1 VRRRGAVGGARRRDR
16 PAAATRRVS
25 IAGSATAAV
34 EQLAIDAERP
44 RILVADPIAADGVAR
59 LQMAGEV
66 DVITGQSPG
75 ELIERVGAYDA
86 LVVRSETKVTAEV
99 FAAATRLR
107 VVGRAGVGVDNI
119 DLDAAT
125 HHGVLVLNAP
135 TGNTVAAAEHA
146 VAMMLALSRNIAPA
160 DASMRAGEWKRA
172 QFVGVELRE
181 KTLGLYGL
189 GKIGYEVARIAGQG
203 LQMRIIAHDPLVT
216 PERAEQ
222 AGAQLVDLATL
233 LRESDFLSV
242 HTPLND
248 KTRGAIGAEQ
258 LRAMRSTARV
268 LNVAR
273 GGIIDEQALAS
284 AVSDGTIAGAAVDVF
299 TAEPLPPGHPLLG
312 VRGILLTPHLG
323 ASTAE
328 AQVNVAFDVADQ
340 IASYLGG
347 GPARYAVNLPA
358 ILPEELARLRPYLG
372 LARQMG
378 SLIAQLAGE
387 GLRAVICT
395 YTGDLAELDSTPL
408 TAEVL
413 GGLFAHFTETRVT
426 PINARAVARSHG
438 VEVDEQR
445 RSHSEDY
452 QTSIS
457 VEVRGAHRLRV
468 SGTQFEGEAR
478 LTRLDEFRVDMQP
491 IGTYLI
497 GSHHD
502 QPGVIARVSTLLAE
516 HDVNIAAVQVGRD
529 SPRGRAV
536 MVMQVDEPVSAALL
550 EQMRTTAG
558 LESLRSV
565 TL

>member
-1 VRRRGAVGGARRRDR
+1 MSVAAARN
-16 PAAATRRVS
+16 PAA
-25 IAGSATAAV
+25 
-34 EQLAIDAERP
+34 EQLAIDSERS
-44 RILVADPIAADGVAR
+44 RILVADPIASDGVER
-59 LQMAGEV
+59 LRGAGDV
-66 DVITGQSPG
+66 DVITNQS
-75 ELIERVGAYDA
+75 EADLVERIGGYDA
-86 LVVRSETKVTAEV
+86 LVVRSETRVTANV

-125 HHGVLVLNAP
+125 AHGVLVLNAP

-146 VAMMLALSRNIAPA
+146 VAMMLALARNIAVA
-160 DASMRAGEWKRA
+160 DASMRAGQWRRSE
-172 QFVGVELRE
+172 FVGVELRE

-189 GKIGYEVARIAGQG
+189 GKIGFEVARIAGQG
-203 LQMRIIAHDPLVT
+203 LQMRVLAHDPLVS

-233 LRESDFLSV
+233 LQESDFLSV

-248 KTRGAIGAEQ
+248 KTRGAIGADQ
-258 LRAMRSTARV
+258 LRAMKPGARV
-268 LNVAR
+268 LNIAR
-273 GGIIDEQALAS
+273 GGIVDEAALAT
-284 AVSDGTIAGAAVDVF
+284 AVRDGVIAGAAVDVF
-299 TAEPLPPGHPLLG
+299 TREPVSAEHPLLG
-312 VRGILLTPHLG
+312 VPGILLTPHLG

-340 IASYLGG
+340 IASYLAG

-378 SLIAQLAGE
+378 SLAAQLAGE
-387 GLRAVICT
+387 GLKAVVCT
-395 YTGDLAELDSTPL
+395 YTGDLAALDSTPL

-413 GGLFAHFTETRVT
+413 GGLFAHFTETRIT
-426 PINARAVARSHG
+426 PINARAIARSHG
-438 VEVDEQR
+438 VDVDEQR

-457 VEVRGAHRLRV
+457 VEVSGQRRLRV

-491 IGTYLI
+491 AGTYLI
-497 GSHHD
+497 GTHRD

-516 HDVNIAAVQVGRD
+516 HDVNIAAVQVGRER
-529 SPRGRAV
+529 PRGRAV
-536 MVMQVDEPVSAALL
+536 MVMQVDERVSADLL
-550 EQMRTTAG
+550 EQMRHTAG
-558 LESLRSV
+558 LESLQSV